1 MHELGH
7 FIVARLC
14 GVGVEKFSLGF
25 GPRLVGRKIGRTDYR
40 ISAIPLGGY
49 VKMVGDEPGGEIDPE
64 DIPIA
69 FEHKEVWKRILIV
82 AAGPASNFLLAVFI
96 FWALYLVYGM
106 DHIKPI
112 VEEIRNE
119 TIPGVEQFHQGD
131 LIVAVNGDAVK
142 SWDDVR
148 QRVNTSNGRPLT
160 FTVKRGD
167 SGYDINVTPQLQKSR
182 NLFGEEIQTYGIGV
196 SPIPAIE
203 PLIGEVRQDTPA
215 QRAGLKA
222 GDRIVAID
230 GNPVKSWEE
239 MAKIISN
246 CDGRELD
253 IEVRRGV
260 EVITRKLTPELVPD
274 TNQLGEK
281 IKRYMIGVTAV
292 TTPPETFKQRLNPI
306 EAAVEGV
313 KRTYEIT
320 ELTIL
325 SIIKIFQK
333 KISAKTIGGP
343 IMIAEMAGQRAKEG
357 ILSFVFFIAL
367 LSVNLGLINL
377 FPIPVLDGGHLLFF
391 TLESLKGRPV
401 STKVREISQQAGVFV
416 LLALMIFIF
425 YNDIMR
431 VFFS

>member
-106 DHIKPI
+106 EHITPV

-119 TIPGVEQFHQGD
+119 TIPGVEKFDPGD
-131 LIVAVNGDAVK
+131 LIIAVNGDAVK

-148 QRVNTSNGRPLT
+148 QRVNASNGSPLT
-160 FTVKRGD
+160 VTVKRGN
-167 SGYDINVTPQLQKSR
+167 SAHNINITPQLQKTQ
-182 NLFGEEIQTYGIGV
+182 NLFGEEVQTYSIGV
-196 SPIPAIE
+196 SPIPAIK
-203 PLIGEVRQDTPA
+203 PVIGEVRQDTPA
-215 QRAGLKA
+215 QRAGLKG

-230 GNPVKSWEE
+230 GKPVKSWEE
-239 MAKIISN
+239 MAKMISN
-246 CDGRELD
+246 CDGRELE
-253 IEVRRGV
+253 IKVKRGV
-260 EVITRKLTPELVPD
+260 EVITRELTPELVAD

-292 TTPPETFKQRLNPI
+292 NIPPATFKQRLNPI
-306 EAAVEGV
+306 EAAVEGL
-313 KRTYEIT
+313 KRTYQFT

-357 ILSFVFFIAL
+357 VLSLVFFIAL

-391 TLESLKGRPV
+391 AIESLKGRPL